1 MTTGAEQ
8 MPAPPNL
15 PGVTPMNTKTV
26 TVTLEEPIV
35 RGDQKIESLA
45 LRKPTAGELRGIKLA
60 DLLHSDVG
68 SVLALLP
75 RISSPTL
82 TPQEAANLDTADLAA
97 VAGEVIGFF
106 MTRTQRAA
114 LSS

>member
-1 MTTGAEQ
+1 
-8 MPAPPNL
+8 
-15 PGVTPMNTKTV
+15 MNTKTA
-26 TVTLEEPIV
+26 TITLEEPIV

-60 DLLHSDVG
+60 DLLQSDVG
-68 SVLALLP
+68 AVLTVLP
-75 RISSPTL
+75 RISNPTL
-82 TPQEAANLDTADLAA
+82 TPQEAANLDTVDLAA

-106 MTRTQRAA
+106 MTKTQRAA